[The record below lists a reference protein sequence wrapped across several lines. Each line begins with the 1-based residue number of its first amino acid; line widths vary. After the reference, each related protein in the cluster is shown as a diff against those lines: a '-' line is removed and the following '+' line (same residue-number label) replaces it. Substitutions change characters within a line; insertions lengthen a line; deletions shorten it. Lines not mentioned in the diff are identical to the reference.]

1 MKTKADSFPTVTV
14 IARNLS
20 SEQLHLI
27 AEQMVATGI
36 RSMEVSLVGDH
47 ACEDIRSLCSE
58 FEGQLLIGAG
68 TVLSLEDAKRSVD
81 AGASFLLSPV
91 QFGADVIDYAH
102 ECDVLAIPSGLTP
115 TEIYKQLSLGADIIK
130 VFPAARMTPAYLK
143 DLRAPLGDFP
153 IMVVGGIN
161 AQNIQSYL
169 DAGARYA
176 GLGTGCF
183 RPEDLDALDAG
194 GIRQSLEML
203 VCYERAQSSL

>member
-47 ACEDIRSLCSE
+47 ACEDIRSLCNE

-102 ECDVLAIPSGLTP
+102 ECGVLAIPSGLTP
-115 TEIYKQLSLGADIIK
+115 TEIYKQLSLGAEASGSQPGI
-130 VFPAARMTPAYLK
+130 T
-143 DLRAPLGDFP
+143 RASVE
-153 IMVVGGIN
+153 I
-161 AQNIQSYL
+161 
-169 DAGARYA
+169 
-176 GLGTGCF
+176 
-183 RPEDLDALDAG
+183 ALDVLSVDASDNHDG
-194 GIRQSLEML
+194 E
-203 VCYERAQSSL
+203 VT